1 MNKIVICA
9 QTTKNEYGSNKTKV
23 TQHMFLALYVFS
35 RLKVKKKDNFHSTL
49 DSPIQLGTVIRAYG
63 PENLRD
69 FFSRFY
75 FGSRYQIDTKSVC
88 L

>member
-49 DSPIQLGTVIRAYG
+49 DSPIQLVTVIRAYG

-69 FFSRFY
+69 FFLEILFWLA
-75 FGSRYQIDTKSVC
+75 VPN
-88 L
+88 